1 MTRLL
6 GWSALSAAIA
16 ALALQPLEPAH
27 SANKASSLQTVNGY
41 ADLADL
47 ALDAPMVVEAE
58 IRKTYRI
65 KAKESPGIPAG
76 HGRYLVTAE
85 VVRLISGR
93 DALPSRINYLVD
105 VPFDSRGKLPKLKN
119 ELALLFLKRGQSPGQ
134 MVLTGPHSQI
144 ARTEEAA
151 RTIRA
156 ILTEANANPRRFKI
170 TDVGDAFH
178 VPGTIPGE
186 SETQIFLR
194 TSDQRPVSLSV
205 LRRPGEAPKWSVS
218 LDEMVDESSAPAGRD
233 TLLWYRLACFL
244 PGQLPQSALENASPD
259 EAEAIRADYRFIL
272 EQLGPCA
279 RQIKP

>member
-1 MTRLL
+1 
-6 GWSALSAAIA
+6 
-16 ALALQPLEPAH
+16 
-27 SANKASSLQTVNGY
+27 
-41 ADLADL
+41 
-47 ALDAPMVVEAE
+47 MVVEAE

-151 RTIRA
+151 RTLRP
-156 ILTEANANPRRFKI
+156 ILTEAHANPRRFKN
-170 TDVGDAFH
+170 TEVRAAF
-178 VPGTIPGE
+178 
-186 SETQIFLR
+186 
-194 TSDQRPVSLSV
+194 
-205 LRRPGEAPKWSVS
+205 
-218 LDEMVDESSAPAGRD
+218 PA
-233 TLLWYRLACFL
+233 
-244 PGQLPQSALENASPD
+244 PGQLTGPD
-259 EAEAIRADYRFIL
+259 
-272 EQLGPCA
+272 
-279 RQIKP
+279 RQKGL

>member
-1 MTRLL
+1 MIRRPPRSTRTDTLFPYTTLFRSTGRVREVENMTRLL

-76 HGRYLVTAE
+76 YGRYLVTAE

-119 ELALLFLKRGQSPGQ
+119 ELALLFLKWGQS
-134 MVLTGPHSQI
+134 TG
-144 ARTEEAA
+144 
-151 RTIRA
+151 
-156 ILTEANANPRRFKI
+156 K
-170 TDVGDAFH
+170 
-178 VPGTIPGE
+178 
-186 SETQIFLR
+186 
-194 TSDQRPVSLSV
+194 
-205 LRRPGEAPKWSVS
+205 
-218 LDEMVDESSAPAGRD
+218 
-233 TLLWYRLACFL
+233 
-244 PGQLPQSALENASPD
+244 
-259 EAEAIRADYRFIL
+259 
-272 EQLGPCA
+272 
-279 RQIKP
+279 